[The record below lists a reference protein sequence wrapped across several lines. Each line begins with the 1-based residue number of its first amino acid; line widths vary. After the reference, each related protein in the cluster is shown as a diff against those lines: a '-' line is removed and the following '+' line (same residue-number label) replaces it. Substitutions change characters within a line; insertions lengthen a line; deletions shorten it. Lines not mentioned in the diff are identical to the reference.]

1 MPGING
7 TPMGIFLFISG
18 QEIIIIMIV
27 ILLLF
32 GADKLPEIARTMGKG
47 MREVRKAT
55 DEIKKEFDESTQDI
69 RKDINDVTS
78 SVRRDIIILRGTR
91 M

>member
-1 MPGING
+1 
-7 TPMGIFLFISG
+7 MGMLLFISG

-27 ILLLF
+27 ILILF

-55 DEIKKEFDESTQDI
+55 DEIKREFDESTQDI
-69 RKDINDVTS
+69 RK
-78 SVRRDIIILRGTR
+78 RHQ
-91 M
+91 